1 MFQKIVNCHFN
12 FEDNTFNQETNN
24 PALNSNHFPILNLN
38 TLSQN
43 DYKIDDGE
51 LINDYYF
58 LNNFISSYPQINF
71 KSNDKKIK
79 TNTNNEKTIN
89 DKLLSFSI
97 IKRKSD
103 NNSQNIDL
111 LEIGKLKSNLFK
123 KTKLGR
129 KRKNDNT
136 IGEHNKYSNDNLR
149 RKCKTLVL
157 NSALEFLNEKIRDLY
172 KGNIGS
178 GISKKEL
185 VPLNRIYKVDTSIEK
200 YKKFVY
206 KTLGEIFSG
215 NISTRFK
222 INLPEYNKILIKRL
236 LNDKDENKRLY
247 FQRLF
252 NIKFLKCIETFSG
265 SDNCKELKGFKTF
278 NDIKNSLDYEY
289 EPEYIN
295 RLEYYL
301 KNFGEILINKNRKK
315 VRPKKEQKGKE
326 EVCKDKK

>member
-24 PALNSNHFPILNLN
+24 PALDSNHFPILNLN

-51 LINDYYF
+51 MINDYYF
-58 LNNFISSYPQINF
+58 MNKFISSYPQINI

-89 DKLLSFSI
+89 DKLLNFSI

-111 LEIGKLKSNLFK
+111 LKNEKLKSKLFK

-157 NSALEFLNEKIRDLY
+157 NSALEFLNEKIRIIY
-172 KGNIGS
+172 KGKIGN
-178 GISKKEL
+178 GINKKQL
-185 VPLNRIYKVDTSIEK
+185 FSLNQTYKSDISIENNK
-200 YKKFVY
+200 NFLY

-215 NISTRFK
+215 DISPRFGAK
-222 INLPEYNKILIKRL
+222 YPEHNKNVIQRL
-236 LNDKDENKRLY
+236 LNDKDEKKRLY

-252 NIKFLKCIETFSG
+252 SIQFFKCMEVFSG
-265 SDNCKELKGFKTF
+265 TNDYDELKGFKKF
-278 NDIKNSLDYEY
+278 KVVKNILKDKHER
-289 EPEYIN
+289 EYIDI
-295 RLEYYL
+295 LESYL
-301 KNFGEILINKNRKK
+301 KNYKENIKYKRGRKSKQKNEGNEK
-315 VRPKKEQKGKE
+315 
-326 EVCKDKK
+326 